1 MTLTEYLQN
10 YPATTSR
17 VFGNF
22 IKHKREEMGFSCRG
36 FAIELGISAVYLS
49 DIENN
54 HRPAPQ
60 KLLKKLMLKLGVQED
75 EKEAFYDLANLTRET
90 VEPEIIQYLIA
101 NPEARKSL
109 RVAIKKNIS
118 GKELLEM
125 VENKD
130 ENLTI

>member
-1 MTLTEYLQN
+1 MTLTEYLLS
-10 YPATTSR
+10 YPATSSR
-17 VFGNF
+17 AFGNF
-22 IKHKREEMGFSCRG
+22 IKLKREEMGFSCRG

-54 HRPAPQ
+54 HRPAP
-60 KLLKKLMLKLGVQED
+60 KKLMKKLMEKLGVRED

-90 VEPEIIQYLIA
+90 VEPEIIQFLIA
-101 NPEARKSL
+101 NPEARKL
-109 RVAIKKNIS
+109 IRVAIKKNIS
-118 GKELLEM
+118 GKELLSM